1 MVRTS
6 SAWQLMLSGERGIWT
21 LAPVLP
27 TYSLSRGAPSAS
39 LGISPGRY
47 LQSKFLNNI
56 TFYIWFQAQ
65 ILLIFPDL
73 RSGED
78 GIRTHVPVRTNGFQD
93 RRVMTTSLP
102 LQNGGAAP
110 FRLGSHLL
118 FSREQMIYY
127 QMTLSLSMLIF
138 NYFQLLF
145 SEPRQAFSSQLWP
158 AQLAAIPR
166 GFCTKKSF
174 LGSAASLFLTSPLCT
189 HPLGNE

>member
-6 SAWQLMLSGERGIWT
+6 TAWQSMLSGERGIWT

-39 LGISPGRY
+39 LGISPCRY

-56 TFYIWFQAQ
+56 IFIVWFQEESHW
-65 ILLIFPDL
+65 FSDL

-138 NYFQLLF
+138 NYFQL
-145 SEPRQAFSSQLWP
+145 PWM
-158 AQLAAIPR
+158 
-166 GFCTKKSF
+166 K
-174 LGSAASLFLTSPLCT
+174 
-189 HPLGNE
+189 N

>member
-65 ILLIFPDL
+65 ILLIYVDL

-110 FRLGSHLL
+110 FVLICTRCSRACKWYIIRTLL
-118 FSREQMIYY
+118 PCQ
-127 QMTLSLSMLIF
+127 
-138 NYFQLLF
+138 
-145 SEPRQAFSSQLWP
+145 
-158 AQLAAIPR
+158 
-166 GFCTKKSF
+166 CSF
-174 LGSAASLFLTSPLCT
+174 LTFFKNLLIATFHLFQRVV
-189 HPLGNE
+189 